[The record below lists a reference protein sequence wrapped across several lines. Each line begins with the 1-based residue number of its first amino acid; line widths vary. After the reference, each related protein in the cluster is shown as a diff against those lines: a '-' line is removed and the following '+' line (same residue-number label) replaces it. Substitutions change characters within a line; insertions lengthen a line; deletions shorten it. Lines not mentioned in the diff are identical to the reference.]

1 MNRRLEE
8 RDRFT
13 AIGARRLKR
22 ITDKV
27 IEEVFGGGGGKEKKK
42 RSLNPAECDTQRQIS
57 HRLFR
62 AGVLYEMLTRFC
74 LFAGICVTF
83 FFFFFSF
90 FITEHSRGTD
100 IFS

>member
-27 IEEVFGGGGGKEKKK
+27 IEEVFGGGGRRKKK
-42 RSLNPAECDTQRQIS
+42 KGRSTPQNVTPSDKLVTVYLGLAC
-57 HRLFR
+57 
-62 AGVLYEMLTRFC
+62 YTRC
-74 LFAGICVTF
+74 
-83 FFFFFSF
+83 
-90 FITEHSRGTD
+90 
-100 IFS
+100 

>member
-1 MNRRLEE
+1 MIAGVWLGSRRAERGEESKLYQVCYFWSVIRKCVMNRRLEE

-42 RSLNPAECDTQRQIS
+42 KVAQPRR
-57 HRLFR
+57 
-62 AGVLYEMLTRFC
+62 M
-74 LFAGICVTF
+74 
-83 FFFFFSF
+83 
-90 FITEHSRGTD
+90 
-100 IFS
+100 

>member
-42 RSLNPAECDTQRQIS
+42 KVAQPRR
-57 HRLFR
+57 
-62 AGVLYEMLTRFC
+62 M
-74 LFAGICVTF
+74 
-83 FFFFFSF
+83 
-90 FITEHSRGTD
+90 
-100 IFS
+100 